1 MKLGPVTILDKRNTT
16 TLKKIDHDVMSAICN
31 AIIVFPIYGQS
42 ATIQKPNSGRMVY
55 KTYIFNKNNLLS
67 YKN

>member
-1 MKLGPVTILDKRNTT
+1 MKLGPVTILDKRNTA
-16 TLKKIDHDVMSAICN
+16 TLKKIDHDVMSTICN
-31 AIIVFPIYGQS
+31 AIIVFPIYGQF